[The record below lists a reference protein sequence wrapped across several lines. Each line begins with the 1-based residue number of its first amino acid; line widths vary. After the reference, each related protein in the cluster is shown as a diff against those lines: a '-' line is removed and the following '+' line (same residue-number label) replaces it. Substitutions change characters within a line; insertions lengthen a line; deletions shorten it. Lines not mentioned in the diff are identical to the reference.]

1 MTDDALRNKLIKLVD
16 KHGRSRRS
24 LIHLLQAIQDK
35 YNYLSPEI
43 LAVLPE
49 ITDVTPTEITSV
61 ATFYRRFRLR
71 PAGRHTIRVCIGTAC
86 HVKGADRVYEAFR
99 SHLKIA
105 DGNDTDSRGLFTVEK
120 VACLGCCMLAPAVQ
134 VDAVIYGWVEPA
146 RVDNVIHDFLAS
158 RGDHEAIEAG
168 MPEAGSGE
176 ARICLCSSCAASGAD
191 AVYEELR
198 RCAGEFQ
205 LPVRPL
211 EVGCDGVSYRSPLLR
226 IKDRSGNQFNY
237 ACVEPD
243 SVSSILLHHFAPRSL
258 FKKVAA
264 GFNRLAA
271 EVLGDDSGVWRCR
284 VTGERDTEDNSYLA
298 SQVRIATEHCG
309 QIDPCCMDL
318 YIQHNGFAGLKKAL
332 EMSPPAV
339 IDEIIRS
346 GLRGRGGGGYP
357 TGKKWQTVADA
368 PGKRKYLV
376 CNADEGDP
384 GAFMD
389 RMLLE
394 SFPFRILEGMMIAAH
409 AIGAE
414 QAFIY
419 VREEY
424 PLAVKRIRKAVVDC
438 HHAGYGL
445 KVEVVEGA
453 GAFVCGEET
462 ALLAALDGRRGTP
475 SFRPPFPSECG
486 FDGCPTLIN
495 NVETFAV
502 IPWIMRHE
510 ADTFAGHGTDLSRGT
525 KTFALAGKI
534 RRGGLIEVP
543 IGMPLRRIVNEIGGG
558 VPDGKCLKAVQVGG
572 PSGGCVPESHCDL
585 SVDYEALAETG
596 AIMGSGGMVVLDN
609 SDCMVDIARYFLA
622 FTALESCGKCTCCR
636 VGTIKMLEILENLC
650 RGEARTGDI
659 ERLEELAELV
669 KSGSICGLG
678 RTAPNPV
685 LSTLKFFREEY
696 EAHLEGRCPA
706 GKCRELITYT
716 ITDRCIGCSQ
726 CARACGAGAIAFTP
740 WQKHVID
747 QEKCE
752 KCNACVDVCPE
763 HAVEVK

>member
-1 MTDDALRNKLIKLVD
+1 MTPEALRKDLIELVA

-24 LIHLLQAIQDK
+24 LIHLLQGIQDSH
-35 YNYLSPEI
+35 NYLSAEI
-43 LAVLPE
+43 LSILPE

-61 ATFYRRFRLR
+61 ATFYRRFRLH

-86 HVKGADRVYEAFR
+86 HVKGAERVYEAFR
-99 SHLKIA
+99 NHLHIPA
-105 DGNDTDSRGLFTVEK
+105 GRDTDSQGMFTVEK

-134 VDAVIYGWVEPA
+134 VDEIIYGWVEPA
-146 RVDNVIHDFLAS
+146 RVDNVVHDFLAS
-158 RGDHEAIEAG
+158 QHDHSEPDHG
-168 MPEAGSGE
+168 TPQAGSGD
-176 ARICLCSSCAASGAD
+176 ARICLCSSCTASGAS
-191 AVYEELR
+191 AVYRELR
-198 RCAGEFQ
+198 RCAGEFE

-211 EVGCDGVSYRSPLLR
+211 EVGCDGISYRSPLLR
-226 IKDRSGNQFNY
+226 IKDRTGKQFNY

-243 SVSSILLHHFAPRSL
+243 SVNAILLHHFAPRSL
-258 FKKVAA
+258 FKKVSAS
-264 GFNRLAA
+264 FNRFAT
-271 EVLGDDSGVWRCR
+271 EILGDDCGVWRCR
-284 VTGERDTEDNSYLA
+284 VIGKRDAEDNSYLA

-309 QIDPCCMDL
+309 QIDPCCMEL
-318 YIQHNGFAGLKKAL
+318 YKKNNGFEGLEKAFK
-332 EMSPPAV
+332 MSPQAV
-339 IDEIIRS
+339 IDEITRA

-368 PGKRKYLV
+368 TGSRKYLV

-394 SFPFRILEGMMIAAH
+394 SFPFRIIEGMMIAAH

-424 PLAVKRIRKAVVDC
+424 PLAVKRIRKAVEDC
-438 HHAGYGL
+438 HQTGYEL

-502 IPWIMRHE
+502 IPWIMRHDS
-510 ADTFAGHGTDLSRGT
+510 DTFAEHGTDLSCGT

-534 RRGGLIEVP
+534 TRGGLIEIP
-543 IGMPLRRIVNEIGGG
+543 IGMSLRRIINEIGGG
-558 VPDGKCLKAVQVGG
+558 VPNNRKLKAVQIGG
-572 PSGGCVPESHCDL
+572 PSGGCVPASHADL
-585 SVDYEALAETG
+585 AVDYESLTETG
-596 AIMGSGGMVVLDN
+596 AIMGSGGMVVLDD

-636 VGTIKMLEILENLC
+636 VGTIKMLEILEGLC
-650 RGEARTGDI
+650 RGEGKAGDI
-659 ERLEELAELV
+659 ERLEDLAKLV
-669 KSGSICGLG
+669 KEGSICGLG

-696 EAHLEGRCPA
+696 EAHLQGRCPA

-740 WQKHVID
+740 WEKHVID

-752 KCNACVDVCPE
+752 KCNACADICPE
-763 HAVEVK
+763 HAIKVE